1 VRDRAKAPGRAFALF
16 GLVLVASIGAGCRPR
31 EAVQRRPHILV
42 VVFDTTRVDD
52 WSYSTPSGSLTP
64 TLDGLAERGFRFTNA
79 RSLYTWTI
87 PSHITLFTGHAAAPP
102 LEYPLREL
110 APAIDPKLE
119 DERSS
124 IVTLLGQ
131 YGYGTYAFSGNPN
144 VSAAS
149 LPALRSVQVTSE
161 AFDDPEEDWVR
172 ELLVRYGAFFE
183 EPERLDDEARDELER
198 WKTGVTHNAERVTT
212 MALDAIERHAREHAD
227 DPFFLFVN
235 YNDAHAPYF
244 PWPPWDERV
253 SSPGASDF
261 NGNTR
266 DPARRRIPVAER
278 GSKLE
283 QSAEGLTPADMRRAR
298 DLHLGELAYADHWL
312 GKLLAGLDRLGV
324 LDSTLIVATADH
336 GELFGEHG
344 LMSHAHP
351 EGYEELL
358 RVPLTLVLP
367 AAAEDFMAKPGSIDA
382 LVDLRDVKPTLLDYL
397 GIADDSATGRSLLPL
412 LRDASA
418 ALRAPTWEPTDNGGL
433 ELLETM
439 DPAARHELARRLR
452 ALGYID

>member
-1 VRDRAKAPGRAFALF
+1 
-16 GLVLVASIGAGCRPR
+16 VAWVGAGCRPR

-42 VVFDTTRVDD
+42 VVFDTTRADD
-52 WSYSTPSGSLTP
+52 WSYATPEGSLTP
-64 TLDGLAERGFRFTNA
+64 TLDGLAKRGFRFTNA

-87 PSHITLFTGHAAAPP
+87 PSHVTLFTGHAAAPP

-131 YGYGTYAFSGNPN
+131 NGYRTYAFSGNGN
-144 VSAAS
+144 VSAES

-161 AFDDPEEDWVR
+161 AFDDPEEDWVQ
-172 ELLVRYGAFFE
+172 ELLVRYDAFFE
-183 EPERLDDEARDELER
+183 EPERLSNEAREEFDY
-198 WKTGVTHNAERVTT
+198 WKVDVTRNAERVTT
-212 MALDAIERHAREHAD
+212 MALEAVEGHARKHAGE
-227 DPFFLFVN
+227 PSFLFVN

-244 PWPPWDERV
+244 PWAPWDERV
-253 SSPGASDF
+253 VSAGASDF

-266 DPARRRIPVAER
+266 DPAQRHVPVAVR
-278 GSKLE
+278 GSELG
-283 QSAEGLTPADMRRAR
+283 QSAEGLTPADIRRAR

-312 GKLLAGLDRLGV
+312 GELLEGLERLGV
-324 LDSTLIVATADH
+324 LDSTLIVTTADH

-358 RVPLTLVLP
+358 QVSLTLVLP
-367 AAAEDFMAKPGSIDA
+367 EARDDFTAEPHSIDA

-397 GIADDSATGRSLLPL
+397 GIADDSSTGRSLLPL

-418 ALRAPTWEPTDNGGL
+418 HLRAPTWEPTDNGGL

-439 DPAARHELARRLR
+439 DPVARHELARRLK